1 MQDIPVS
8 NIRIDQGGQLARS
21 KTFCD
26 MTHNEIQ
33 CGQPMIGTYSS
44 QLNGKVERYIQT
56 IDNMEKRTGMDS
68 GLPVK
73 LWY

>member
-1 MQDIPVS
+1 
-8 NIRIDQGGQLARS
+8 
-21 KTFCD
+21 

-33 CGQPMIGTYSS
+33 YGQLMIGTYSS
-44 QLNGKVERYIQT
+44 WLNGKVERYIQT
-56 IDNMEKRTGMDS
+56 IESMEKRTGMDS